1 MNYFSECLGVA
12 RDGVRSA
19 TELDGESRGYFRVR
33 LFLDVGLRPSLL
45 VMWLMKGFWPALKY
59 IDVIKRR
66 DIFINNISLSS
77 FQALSFKVFC
87 VI

>member
-33 LFLDVGLRPSLL
+33 LFLNLGLKPSLSG
-45 VMWLMKGFWPALKY
+45 MWLM
-59 IDVIKRR
+59 
-66 DIFINNISLSS
+66 
-77 FQALSFKVFC
+77 
-87 VI
+87 